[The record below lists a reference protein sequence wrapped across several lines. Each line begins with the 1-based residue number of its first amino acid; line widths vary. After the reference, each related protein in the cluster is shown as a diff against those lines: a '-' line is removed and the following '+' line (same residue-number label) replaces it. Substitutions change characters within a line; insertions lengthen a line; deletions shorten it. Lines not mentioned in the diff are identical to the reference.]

1 MIFSKRLKD
10 IRKQRELSQKEY
22 ASLLG
27 ISSVTLSHYEN
38 GKREPDL
45 DRLVSICTCLN
56 VSSDYMLGLT
66 NSLTKPKEVPIT
78 ISNTS
83 VPRHASN
90 PLDDLDP
97 DLRSKAEG
105 YIDNLLEQQKERK
118 KQTQTQEA

>member
-10 IRKQRELSQKEY
+10 LRKQKELSQKEY

-45 DRLVSICTCLN
+45 DRLVSICTCLE

-66 NSLTKPKEVPIT
+66 NSISKPKEIPVSIAS
-78 ISNTS
+78 IS
-83 VPRHASN
+83 VPRRTSN

-105 YIDNLLEQQKERK
+105 YIDNLLEQQKERQ
-118 KQTQTQEA
+118 KQAQIQEA

>member
-10 IRKQRELSQKEY
+10 LRKQKELSQKEY

-45 DRLVSICTCLN
+45 DRLVSICTCLE

-66 NSLTKPKEVPIT
+66 NSISKPKEIPVSIAS
-78 ISNTS
+78 ISVSRRT
-83 VPRHASN
+83 SN

-105 YIDNLLEQQKERK
+105 YIDNLLEQQKERQ
-118 KQTQTQEA
+118 KQAQIQEA